1 MQLPKFEL
9 EKFFQSDAA
18 EIVAAREKAVL
29 IHHTRDI
36 DTAGDEIERTVRTV
50 LRRRLPSAYYVGR
63 GHVVDSHLTTSAD
76 MDILIADNSNA
87 PTLFRAED
95 GTEYFP
101 YEALYAVG
109 EVKST
114 YYRERDYV
122 EKFIQDVDGI
132 RNGLQR
138 ERTPLRYLG
147 PGIRVGAG
155 LSVGGDEERTY
166 RNPLFSFMLFV
177 DSGSFTP
184 DHLTDLYTARPDL
197 ELPNLLCFLDK
208 GIVVNAR
215 ISVDEAAG
223 MGTIQT
229 VNLRPEFNDVF
240 DSSNQWVFM
249 PFGNEE
255 NRLGINF
262 CFLHFALLFHL
273 SNSRLMPPDMLAYM
287 NRFFSYSGGR
297 SIT

>member
-1 MQLPKFEL
+1 
-9 EKFFQSDAA
+9 
-18 EIVAAREKAVL
+18 
-29 IHHTRDI
+29 
-36 DTAGDEIERTVRTV
+36 
-50 LRRRLPSAYYVGR
+50 
-63 GHVVDSHLTTSAD
+63 
-76 MDILIADNSNA
+76 
-87 PTLFRAED
+87 
-95 GTEYFP
+95 
-101 YEALYAVG
+101 
-109 EVKST
+109 
-114 YYRERDYV
+114 
-122 EKFIQDVDGI
+122 
-132 RNGLQR
+132 
-138 ERTPLRYLG
+138 
-147 PGIRVGAG
+147 
-155 LSVGGDEERTY
+155 
-166 RNPLFSFMLFV
+166 MLFV